1 MLASE
6 VPATLLEI
14 TAVTLSLPLLY
25 GMMLRFFTPASF
37 SISAT
42 KCGVLAVPAVA
53 PFTPLSPWVFA
64 PGTKFFMFLA
74 GVLGCT
80 TITQGATANLA
91 TATRAPSGEGK
102 VFPDLLVVHI

>member
-25 GMMLRFFTPASF
+25 GMMLRFVTPASF
-37 SISAT
+37 SILAT

-53 PFTPLSPWVFA
+53 QLTPLSPRLFA
-64 PGTKFFMFLA
+64 HAMNSFRLLA
-74 GVLGCT
+74 GMLG
-80 TITQGATANLA
+80 
-91 TATRAPSGEGK
+91 
-102 VFPDLLVVHI
+102 